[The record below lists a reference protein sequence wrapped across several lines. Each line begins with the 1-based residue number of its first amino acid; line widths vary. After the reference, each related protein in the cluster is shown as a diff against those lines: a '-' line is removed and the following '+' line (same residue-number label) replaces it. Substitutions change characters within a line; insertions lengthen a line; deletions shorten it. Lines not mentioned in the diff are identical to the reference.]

1 MKKAFISNFRYH
13 ISSLPMQP
21 FILNKTNSIANQ
33 FLAELRDVNVQQDK
47 YRFRKNQERLGEI
60 LAYEISKT
68 LTYEAADVQTP
79 LGTATINLATEQPVI
94 ATILRAGLPFHQ
106 GFINFFDRADSAFIT
121 ACRKVKK
128 SGAFTIQI
136 DQISTPNLEGK
147 TLIMCDTM
155 LATGQSM
162 VLVCKEIIAQY
173 KLKALHIV
181 AVIASTEGIAH
192 VRANL
197 PNAQVWVCAVDEE
210 MTGRAYIVPGLG
222 DAGDLAFGEKV

>member
-1 MKKAFISNFRYH
+1 MI
-13 ISSLPMQP
+13 
-21 FILNKTNSIANQ
+21 FILNKTDTIANQ
-33 FLAELRDVNVQQDK
+33 FLAELRDVNIQQDK

-68 LTYEAADVQTP
+68 LKYSASEVETP
-79 LGTATINLATEQPVI
+79 LGTANINLAIEQPVV

-128 SGAFTIQI
+128 SGAFTIQL
-136 DQISTPNLEGK
+136 DQISAPDLEGK
-147 TLIMCDTM
+147 TLLMCDTM
-155 LATGQSM
+155 LATGQSI
-162 VLVCKEIIAQY
+162 VLVCKAIIAQY
-173 KLKALHIV
+173 NLKALHI
-181 AVIASTEGIAH
+181 ASVIASTEGIAH

-197 PNAQVWVCAVDEE
+197 PKAQIWTCAVDDE
-210 MTGRAYIVPGLG
+210 MTSKAYIVPGLG

>member
-1 MKKAFISNFRYH
+1 MI
-13 ISSLPMQP
+13 
-21 FILNKTNSIANQ
+21 FILNKTDTIANQ
-33 FLAELRDVNVQQDK
+33 FLAELRDVNIQQDK

-68 LTYEAADVQTP
+68 LKYSTSEVETP
-79 LGTATINLATEQPVI
+79 LGTANINLALEQPVI

-128 SGAFTIQI
+128 SGAFTIQL
-136 DQISTPNLEGK
+136 DQISAPNLEGK
-147 TLIMCDTM
+147 TLIICDTM
-155 LATGQSM
+155 LATGQSI

-173 KLKALHIV
+173 NLKALHI
-181 AVIASTEGIAH
+181 ASVIASTEGIAH

-197 PNAQVWVCAVDEE
+197 PKAQIWTCAVDDE
-210 MTGRAYIVPGLG
+210 MTSKAYIVPGLG

>member
-1 MKKAFISNFRYH
+1 MI
-13 ISSLPMQP
+13 
-21 FILNKTNSIANQ
+21 FILNKTDTIANQ
-33 FLAELRDVNVQQDK
+33 FLAELRDVNIQQDK

-68 LTYEAADVQTP
+68 FKYNTTEVETP
-79 LGTATINLATEQPVI
+79 LGTANINLATEQPVI

-155 LATGQSM
+155 LATGQSIA
-162 VLVCKEIIAQY
+162 LVCKEIIAQY
-173 KLKALHIV
+173 NLKALHI
-181 AVIASTEGIAH
+181 ASVIASTEGIAH
-192 VRANL
+192 IRANL
-197 PNAQVWVCAVDEE
+197 PKAQIWTCAVDDE
-210 MTGRAYIVPGLG
+210 MTSKAYIVPGLG

>member
-1 MKKAFISNFRYH
+1 MI
-13 ISSLPMQP
+13 
-21 FILNKTNSIANQ
+21 FILNKTDTIANQ
-33 FLAELRDVNVQQDK
+33 FLAELRDVNTQQDK

-68 LTYEAADVQTP
+68 FKYNTTEVETP
-79 LGTATINLATEQPVI
+79 LGTANINLATEQPVI

-136 DQISTPNLEGK
+136 DQISAPNLEGK

-155 LATGQSM
+155 LATGQSI
-162 VLVCKEIIAQY
+162 VLVCKEIVAQY
-173 KLKALHIV
+173 NLKALHI
-181 AVIASTEGIAH
+181 ASVIASTEGIAH

-197 PNAQVWVCAVDEE
+197 PKAQIWTCAVDDE
-210 MTGRAYIVPGLG
+210 MTSKAYIVPGLG
-222 DAGDLAFGEKV
+222 DAGDLAFGEKM

>member
-1 MKKAFISNFRYH
+1 MI
-13 ISSLPMQP
+13 
-21 FILNKTNSIANQ
+21 FILNKTDTIANQ
-33 FLAELRDVNVQQDK
+33 FLAELRDVNIQQDK

-68 LTYEAADVQTP
+68 LKYNTTEVETP
-79 LGTATINLATEQPVI
+79 LGTANINLPTDQPVI

-106 GFINFFDRADSAFIT
+106 GFINFFDRAESAFVT
-121 ACRKVKK
+121 AYRKVKK
-128 SGAFTIQI
+128 TGAFTIQI

-155 LATGQSM
+155 LATGQSI

-173 KLKALHIV
+173 NLKALHIA

-197 PNAQVWVCAVDEE
+197 PKAQIWTCAVDDE
-210 MTGRAYIVPGLG
+210 MTSKAYIVPGLG